1 MGRFIDCWWWVE
13 KLERSQ
19 RNSKLNKLEERIRRK
34 REAIVKR
41 QQVCIVEWGQVK
53 ESEQAGSGSEDQ
65 EEDVVA
71 DDDVIK
77 SVKATLEGV
86 EKRIPSKEEFFS
98 KESKQD
104 EPPARNFTELH
115 LSRPLLRAVNEMGF
129 VTPTPIQSRCIPL
142 ALAGKDICAAAKTGS
157 GKTAAYLLPIMERLL

>member
-1 MGRFIDCWWWVE
+1 M
-13 KLERSQ
+13 
-19 RNSKLNKLEERIRRK
+19 
-34 REAIVKR
+34 
-41 QQVCIVEWGQVK
+41 
-53 ESEQAGSGSEDQ
+53 
-65 EEDVVA
+65 
-71 DDDVIK
+71 
-77 SVKATLEGV
+77 KATLEGV
-86 EKRIPSKEEFFS
+86 EKRSPSKEEFFS

>member
-1 MGRFIDCWWWVE
+1 M
-13 KLERSQ
+13 
-19 RNSKLNKLEERIRRK
+19 
-34 REAIVKR
+34 
-41 QQVCIVEWGQVK
+41 
-53 ESEQAGSGSEDQ
+53 
-65 EEDVVA
+65 
-71 DDDVIK
+71 
-77 SVKATLEGV
+77 KATLEGV

-129 VTPTPIQSRCIPL
+129 VTPIQSRCIPL